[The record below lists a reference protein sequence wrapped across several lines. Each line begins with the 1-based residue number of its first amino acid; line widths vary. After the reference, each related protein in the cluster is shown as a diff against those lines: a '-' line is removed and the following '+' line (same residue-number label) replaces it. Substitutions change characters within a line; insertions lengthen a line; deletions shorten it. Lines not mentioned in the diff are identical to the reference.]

1 MEDDGTAAYGQH
13 RRSRTS
19 QYETTVAQ
27 VKKRPFGLSSSAL
40 SSMLLIGP
48 AALYLFVWM
57 IVPLGMTIFYSFRK
71 YLLLRP
77 LVEGYAGWSNYVEV
91 INDPNFL
98 AALINTLILVAS
110 SLVLTVVIGMAFAV
124 IYNNK
129 NVFARNLLRTLAA
142 SPFFIMPVVSGL
154 LWGNLMLNPAFG
166 LLAAVQRSLGLEPIA
181 FLAQA
186 PLISIIFIVSWQWI
200 PFAMLVLLASLSG
213 IPKDIKEAAHMDGAN
228 AWQTFRY
235 VVLPQMGRP
244 IYAVVMLETIFF
256 LVIFG
261 HIYVTTQGGPG
272 NASMN
277 LPYYIYLK
285 AFAAYDIGAASAAAV
300 FAVIIANIVAIFLVR
315 MISGNLKE
323 DS

>member
-1 MEDDGTAAYGQH
+1 MENDGTADIVNTANRKPREAKQAM
-13 RRSRTS
+13 
-19 QYETTVAQ
+19 AQ
-27 VKKRPFGLSSSAL
+27 VRSKPFGLSG
-40 SSMLLIGP
+40 SMLTSILLIGP

-57 IVPLGMTIFYSFRK
+57 IVPLGMTIYYSFRD

-77 LVEGYAGWSNYVEV
+77 MVEGFAGWSNYVEV

-98 AALINTLILVAS
+98 ASLFNTLILVAS

-124 IYNNK
+124 IYNNE
-129 NVFARNLLRTLAA
+129 NVYARNLLRTLAA

-154 LWGNLMLNPAFG
+154 LWGNLMMNPAFG
-166 LLAAVQRSLGLEPIA
+166 LLAAVQRSLGVEPVA
-181 FLAQA
+181 FLSQL
-186 PLISIIFIVSWQWI
+186 PLASIIFIVSWQWT

-213 IPKDIKEAAHMDGAN
+213 IPEDIKEAAYMDGAG
-228 AWQTFRY
+228 AWKTFWY

-244 IYAVVMLETIFF
+244 LYAVIMLETIFF

-285 AFAAYDIGAASAAAV
+285 AFSGYDIGAASAAAV

>member
-1 MEDDGTAAYGQH
+1 MENAAG
-13 RRSRTS
+13 RTPHEV
-19 QYETTVAQ
+19 QEVA
-27 VKKRPFGLSSSAL
+27 VVRKKPFGLSSSAL

-48 AALYLFVWM
+48 ATIYLFVWM
-57 IVPLGMTIFYSFRK
+57 IVPLGMTIYYSFRK

-77 LVEGYAGWSNYVEV
+77 MVEGFAGWSNYVHV

-98 AALINTLILVAS
+98 TSLVNTLILVAS
-110 SLVLTVVIGMAFAV
+110 SLVLTVVLGMAFAL
-124 IYNNK
+124 IYNNQ

-166 LLAAVQRSLGLEPIA
+166 LLAAIQRSLGLEPVA
-181 FLAQA
+181 FLAQM
-186 PLISIIFIVSWQWI
+186 PLASIIFIVSWQWI

-213 IPKDIKEAAHMDGAN
+213 IDKDIKEAAHMDGAN

-244 IYAVVMLETIFF
+244 LYAVVMLETIFF

-272 NASMN
+272 SASMN

-285 AFAAYDIGAASAAAV
+285 AFASYDIGAASAAAV

-323 DS
+323 DT